1 MDKWHNIFNF
11 SLLQKIEILFKQKG
25 IDNPEKERKAKMSK
39 QTQSIAKPFCKV
51 CHDAGK
57 TVAEYSTHYVRESR
71 GGAVVCPTILNQQ
84 CNYCKKHGHTPSHCP
99 ALQAKQVQA
108 KQVQAHE
115 AKQVQAHE
123 GKQVQAHEAKQVQAK
138 QVQAKQV
145 QAQAQARLCELPQ
158 MENNILVPVIKPV
171 ALKMKSWASVVSK
184 KPAPAQEEQEQ
195 EQAQEEQAQR
205 AQEQAQR
212 AQAPE
217 EQEQEQAQEEQEQAQ
232 RAQAQAQEEQA
243 QRVQAQEEQ
252 ERVQAPAQEEQEQ
265 EQAQEEQAQE
275 QAQEEQE
282 QAPHEEQA
290 FNYSNMAWADVE

>member
-1 MDKWHNIFNF
+1 MDKRHNIFNF

-99 ALQAKQVQA
+99 ALQAKQGQAKQGQAKQGQAHEAKQVQA

-115 AKQVQAHE
+115 AKQ
-123 GKQVQAHEAKQVQAK
+123 GQAK
-138 QVQAKQV
+138 QTQAKQV

-184 KPAPAQEEQEQ
+184 KPAPAQEEQAQ
-195 EQAQEEQAQR
+195 RAQAQEEQAQ
-205 AQEQAQR
+205 E
-212 AQAPE
+212 QAPE
-217 EQEQEQAQEEQEQAQ
+217 EQEQ
-232 RAQAQAQEEQA
+232 EQA

-252 ERVQAPAQEEQEQ
+252 ERAQAQAPEEQAPEEQEQ
-265 EQAQEEQAQE
+265 EQAQEAQE
-275 QAQEEQE
+275 QAPQ
-282 QAPHEEQA
+282 EEQA

>member
-1 MDKWHNIFNF
+1 
-11 SLLQKIEILFKQKG
+11 
-25 IDNPEKERKAKMSK
+25 MSK

-108 KQVQAHE
+108 KQVQAKQGQ
-115 AKQVQAHE
+115 AKQVQA
-123 GKQVQAHEAKQVQAK
+123 KQVQAHEAKQVQAHEAKQGQAHEAK
-138 QVQAKQV
+138 QVQAKQTQAKQV

-184 KPAPAQEEQEQ
+184 KPAPAQEEQAQRVQ
-195 EQAQEEQAQR
+195 EQAPAQE
-205 AQEQAQR
+205 EQAQR

-217 EQEQEQAQEEQEQAQ
+217 EQAQEQAPEEQAQAQRAQAQEEQAQEEQERAQAQAQEEQEQAQ
-232 RAQAQAQEEQA
+232 E
-243 QRVQAQEEQ
+243 
-252 ERVQAPAQEEQEQ
+252 
-265 EQAQEEQAQE
+265 AQE
-275 QAQEEQE
+275 QAQEARE
-282 QAPHEEQA
+282 QAPQEEQA